1 MNDVIVY
8 THKDCFLKFN
18 GNNHPER
25 KERIETVNNSLK
37 KINNVIFK
45 ESENTILENIYL
57 VHPEMYVKN
66 LFNMIPNQGLKSV
79 EKETYADTYL
89 CPNSKNAI

>member
-45 ESENTILENIYL
+45 ESENTILENIYFD
-57 VHPEMYVKN
+57 KN
-66 LFNMIPNQGLKSV
+66 
-79 EKETYADTYL
+79 
-89 CPNSKNAI
+89 